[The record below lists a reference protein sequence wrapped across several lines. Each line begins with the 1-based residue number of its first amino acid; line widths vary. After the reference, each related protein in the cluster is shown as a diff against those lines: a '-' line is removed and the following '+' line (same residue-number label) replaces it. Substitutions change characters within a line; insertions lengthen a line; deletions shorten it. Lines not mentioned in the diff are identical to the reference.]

1 MGWLRKVLG
10 REKPT
15 PPRVTF
21 SDYLVQSES
30 GAVPASMAFDDL
42 TAIVIETNDSGP
54 WDDDAV
60 WHLLG
65 RAESSCLSIPQIA
78 EGFAPLLERL
88 QRLPGFN
95 NKEVI
100 AAMGSS
106 TLNAFLCW
114 EADAHV
120 RPDSALLGFARFR
133 RQQAYRVNPGGTGSF
148 ICLRRRPRVSRSRT
162 HS

>member
-1 MGWLRKVLG
+1 MRKVLG
-10 REKPT
+10 REKP
-15 PPRVTF
+15 PLPRVTL
-21 SDYLVQSES
+21 SDDLVRFES
-30 GAVPASMAFDDL
+30 GAAPASMALGDL
-42 TAIVIETNDSGP
+42 AAIVIETNDSGP
-54 WDDDAV
+54 WGDDVV

-65 RAESSCLSIPQIA
+65 RAEGCCLSIPQIA

-88 QRLPGFN
+88 QRLPGFD

-114 EADAHV
+114 EAEAQV

-133 RQQAYRVNPGGTGSF
+133 RQQS
-148 ICLRRRPRVSRSRT
+148 
-162 HS
+162 